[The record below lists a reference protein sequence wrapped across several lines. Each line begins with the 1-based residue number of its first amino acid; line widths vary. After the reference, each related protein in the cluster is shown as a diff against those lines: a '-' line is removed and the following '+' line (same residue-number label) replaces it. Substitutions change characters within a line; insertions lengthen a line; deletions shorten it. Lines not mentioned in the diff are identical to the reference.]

1 MPPPCPSVDGSGKS
15 YGNGL
20 AELRNKLRTRRV
32 YWGMKTRLPIAA
44 LLLVLTGFSQAAE
57 TRIAPDWTLTA
68 TTGETITLSEVAAE
82 QPVIVLFWATW
93 CPYCKAVM
101 PHIQSIQLEH
111 GDAVRVLAVHFRDDD
126 GDPVAFVENAGYDFT
141 ILPDGGDVAKQ
152 NEVWGTP
159 GILLIDSDMTVRYD
173 RYELPKLELPG
184 DGKKQSHSRKA
195 GRLAPYWAA
204 ELRKA
209 LDQIL

>member
-1 MPPPCPSVDGSGKS
+1 MKSG
-15 YGNGL
+15 L
-20 AELRNKLRTRRV
+20 TVAT
-32 YWGMKTRLPIAA
+32 
-44 LLLVLTGFSQAAE
+44 LLLLLGGFSQAAE

-68 TTGETITLSEVAAE
+68 TNGESITLSKVAAK

-101 PHIQSIQLEH
+101 PHIQSIRLEH

-141 ILPDGGDVAKQ
+141 ILPDGGDVAKL
-152 NEVWGTP
+152 NGVWGTP

-173 RYELPKLELPG
+173 RYELPKLKLPG
-184 DGKKQSHSRKA
+184 DGEKQSHGKKA
-195 GRLAPYWAA
+195 GRLAPYWSA

-209 LDQIL
+209 LDKTLARAP

>member
-1 MPPPCPSVDGSGKS
+1 
-15 YGNGL
+15 
-20 AELRNKLRTRRV
+20 
-32 YWGMKTRLPIAA
+32 MKYRPFVAA
-44 LLLVLTGFSQAAE
+44 LLLFVGGLSQAAE
-57 TRIAPDWTLTA
+57 TRIAPDWTLTS

-93 CPYCKAVM
+93 CPYCKALM
-101 PHIQSIQLEH
+101 PHVQSIRLEH

-141 ILPDGGDVAKQ
+141 VLPDGDEIAKL
-152 NEVWGTP
+152 NGVWGTP
-159 GILLIDSDMTVRYD
+159 GMLLVDSDMTVRYD

-184 DGKKQSHSRKA
+184 NDKKQSHSRKA
-195 GRLAPYWAA
+195 GRLAPYWAS

-209 LDQIL
+209 VNIVLADKPAAR